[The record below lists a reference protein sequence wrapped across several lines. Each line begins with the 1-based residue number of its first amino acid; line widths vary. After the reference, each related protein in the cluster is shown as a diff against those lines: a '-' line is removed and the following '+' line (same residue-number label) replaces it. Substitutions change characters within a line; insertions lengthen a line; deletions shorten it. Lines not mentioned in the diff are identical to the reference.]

1 MRQALARVA
10 RGVFFVTCLLI
21 DLATMAAV
29 LLLVLIAQGVI
40 Q

>member
-29 LLLVLIAQGVI
+29 LLLVLIWKGVL
-40 Q
+40 